1 MAPRARWLAVSAALA
16 IAVYVLLWAGYALQW
31 NWLTTVDSTAVDMLH
46 RYGDTGPGW
55 VLAWD
60 VLCTALWPTTFR
72 LFTVVLIIVALAKR
86 NVRVAMFLLI
96 SVELS
101 GLVNEAAK
109 AAADRPRP
117 ATAFVSALGT
127 SFPSGHALC
136 VLVAVLALLTV
147 GLPFVRASLRG
158 WLIALGV
165 VVVVAIGIGRV
176 ALNVHYPSDV
186 VGGWALGYAYFVFC
200 LLAVS
205 PAWPITEADE
215 TPAVPDT
222 AR

>member
-1 MAPRARWLAVSAALA
+1 MAPHTRWLAVSAALA
-16 IAVYVLLWAGYALQW
+16 IAVYVLLWIGYVLQW
-31 NWLTTVDSTAVDMLH
+31 NWLTTVDSTVLDMFH
-46 RYGDTGPGW
+46 RYGDTRPGW
-55 VLAWD
+55 VLTWD
-60 VLCTALWPTTFR
+60 AFCSVLGPTAFR

-96 SVELS
+96 SVELA
-101 GLVNEAAK
+101 GAVTEAAK

-117 ATAFVSALGT
+117 ATAFVATLGT
-127 SFPSGHALC
+127 SFPSGHALG
-136 VLVAVLALLTV
+136 VLVAVLALVTV
-147 GLPFVRASLRG
+147 GLSVVRASLRG
-158 WLIALGV
+158 WLIALGA

-186 VGGWALGYAYFVFC
+186 LAGWALGYAYFVIC

-205 PAWPITEADE
+205 PSRPITEADE
-215 TPAVPDT
+215 TPAGPDT